1 MYCPTCGQQ
10 QISDETRYCSRC
22 GFLLTG
28 IAKVVEF
35 GGSIPG
41 LEDANAVSSP
51 RKRGL
56 KQGFFILL
64 LALLVVPILTMIT
77 IAIDAEPFAVV
88 ISLFLF
94 GVGGVLRMVYALM
107 FESSAPSVQQ
117 ISGRSKNMEAAS
129 PHALNAGQPM
139 RAADYAAPGSG
150 SWRETNDL
158 ATPVGS
164 VTDSTTKLLDKQHDH
179 Q

>member
-28 IAKVVEF
+28 IAKVVEAE
-35 GGSIPG
+35 GVIPG
-41 LEDANAVSSP
+41 LGDGNAASSP

-77 IAIDAEPFAVV
+77 IAVDAEPFAVV

-107 FESSAPSVQQ
+107 FESSAPSIQQ
-117 ISGRSKNMEAAS
+117 LSGRSKPLKGVS
-129 PHALNAGQPM
+129 PQALNAGQPVP
-139 RAADYAAPGSG
+139 ATDYAAPSG
-150 SWRETNDL
+150 SWRDSNDL

-164 VTDSTTKLLDKQHDH
+164 VTDSTTKLLDKQ
-179 Q
+179 QNPQ